1 MKKILVEYSGFV
13 GSNICMKEKFYEL
26 QDNGFY
32 KFKDNVSKQEKN
44 TDNKEAYDNSK
55 CCSYRFIRQILLIKM
70 KPFIKRI

>member
-44 TDNKEAYDNSK
+44 TDNKEIMIIPNAIHTDLYDK
-55 CCSYRFIRQILLIKM
+55 YLLIKL